1 MFISRSDVEECTRYG
16 WNNCKCCY
24 EVIAETPEVPYDIP
38 EITSEVTAEVVEEV
52 EMEITEV
59 VAEVG
64 AGTSGET
71 VRVLNTIN

>member
-1 MFISRSDVEECTRYG
+1 MDGIIESVVM
-16 WNNCKCCY
+16 NNGEKVTP
-24 EVIAETPEVPYDIP
+24 EVIAETPEVLNDIP

-71 VRVLNTIN
+71 VRGLNTIN